1 MKGIIIEKSND
12 NSVILLS
19 DGSIK
24 KIKSTFEL
32 EIGSVVNVNDT
43 ISSSDFYIRKL
54 VSMAAS
60 VLLVAGIGIGV
71 YAWKNPVQY
80 ISIDINPSLELSV
93 NCFQRIISINSLND
107 DGWKLVKT
115 VSLKAQTYESGI
127 NRIINSAKNLGYI
140 NGEGNV
146 LISISSED
154 EKLNERTQITIREK
168 VTDNIEVMT
177 FDTEEHNTSLKKGLS
192 PGKNNIIEKVIESG
206 IGLDKNDLVD
216 IPVNE
221 LIKKLDESKKQI
233 AAVEILKENQESNE
247 EKKKQQEE
255 LKKKEEAER
264 EERKQALEQ
273 QKAEAERQKEEQKK
287 QQEELKKKEEAE
299 REEHKQALEQQKAE
313 AERRKE
319 EQKKQQE
326 ELMKKE
332 EKEKEKEEHRQA
344 LEKQKVEAE
353 KRKEEQKKKQEALK
367 EKGEKEKEEWKQEIE
382 RQRAEAERR
391 KEEYKKQHEEL
402 EKEEEEKKEEQ
413 KNKQN
418 NWKKELEKLFEE
430 KKQEWK
436 QIIEDIKEISTKNQE
451 YIDNLDKK
459 SEETKK
465 GK

>member
-60 VLLVAGIGIGV
+60 VLLVASIGIGV

-107 DGWKLVKT
+107 DGWKLVET

-140 NGEGNV
+140 NGEGDV

-332 EKEKEKEEHRQA
+332 EKEKEEHRQA

>member
-60 VLLVAGIGIGV
+60 VLLVASIGIGV

-107 DGWKLVKT
+107 DGWKLVET

-140 NGEGNV
+140 NGEGDV

-299 REEHKQALEQQKAE
+299 KEEHRQALEQQKAE

-332 EKEKEKEEHRQA
+332 EKEKEEHRQA

>member
-60 VLLVAGIGIGV
+60 VLLVASIGIGV

-107 DGWKLVKT
+107 DGWKLVET

-140 NGEGNV
+140 NGEGDV

-332 EKEKEKEEHRQA
+332 EKEKEEHRQA

-459 SEETKK
+459 SGETKK

>member
-60 VLLVAGIGIGV
+60 VLLVASIGIGV

-107 DGWKLVKT
+107 DGWKLVET

-140 NGEGNV
+140 NGEGDV

-264 EERKQALEQ
+264 EEHKQALEQ
-273 QKAEAERQKEEQKK
+273 QKAEAERRKEEQKK

-299 REEHKQALEQQKAE
+299 KEEHRQALEQQKAE

-332 EKEKEKEEHRQA
+332 EKEKEEHRQA

>member
-60 VLLVAGIGIGV
+60 VLLVASIGIGV

-107 DGWKLVKT
+107 DGWKLVET

-140 NGEGNV
+140 NGEGDV

-264 EERKQALEQ
+264 EE
-273 QKAEAERQKEEQKK
+273 
-287 QQEELKKKEEAE
+287 
-299 REEHKQALEQQKAE
+299 HKQALEQQKAE

-332 EKEKEKEEHRQA
+332 EKEKEEHRQA

-459 SEETKK
+459 SGETKK

>member
-60 VLLVAGIGIGV
+60 VLLVASIGIGV

-107 DGWKLVKT
+107 DGWKLVET

-140 NGEGNV
+140 NGEGDV

-332 EKEKEKEEHRQA
+332 EKEKEEHRQA

-402 EKEEEEKKEEQ
+402 EKEEEEKEEEQ